1 MTMISVQS
9 LVNGLEAWVQEELL
23 ARRRFLALL
32 EEQETAVK
40 RADGPG
46 LQSSITAIETELE
59 AQVRRDEKRA
69 RLFDALGQHWGVS
82 GKALTLTSICERAG
96 SSAARPPQLRAE
108 LGAASERI
116 TRKNRRVSALLNAH
130 QKVIEEL
137 LQALVAI
144 QGGDAGAS
152 TGALVDAEA

>member
-1 MTMISVQS
+1 MISVQS

-23 ARRRFLALL
+23 ARRRFLAVLD
-32 EEQETAVK
+32 EQEAAVK
-40 RADGPG
+40 KADGPA
-46 LQSSITAIETELE
+46 LERSIAAIETELE

-69 RLFDALGQHWGVS
+69 RLFDALGAHWGVS

-96 SSAARPPQLRAE
+96 STAARLPALRDE
-108 LGAASERI
+108 LGASSERI
-116 TRKNRRVSALLNAH
+116 TGKNRRVSALLNAH

-144 QGGDAGAS
+144 QGGNAGTN